1 MLHRQQRPQICEYRR
16 QIIIAEVAVERIR
29 HGAVECALT
38 RPVRMVRSMDT
49 PLGNFV
55 FNAEYRASEISGQW
69 STDNGWKGAWEAT
82 KMVTLTKSR

>member
-1 MLHRQQRPQICEYRR
+1 
-16 QIIIAEVAVERIR
+16 
-29 HGAVECALT
+29 
-38 RPVRMVRSMDT
+38 MVRSMDT